1 LIDRSFHTELAI
13 GGSSFLGFSLGE
25 FSEATPIIPEPFAPS
40 GSRSMRDADLDRLE
54 FSRFRDVLLRFAT
67 SFRGGELLGTLTPFE
82 HRHEAEHVLL
92 QVETLRARHEQGVG
106 VPPLEIGDLRV
117 ILARLKTPGSV
128 LTGPDLLELLP
139 LLQGT
144 RVAKKSLEGDD
155 LPAEI
160 TELGVPLSPFPQL
173 EHALASALDAEGDV
187 KDSASPELRR
197 LRRAKESARERIR
210 ERLERQASRLP
221 SGDSPALV
229 TLREGRYVL
238 SVPTEHRTR
247 VPGLLLDRSGS
258 GATLYIEPLEAVE
271 ANNTLRELEVEEA
284 AEVRR
289 ILAELCDRARTVLPQ
304 LTENWEHTGRLD
316 ALRARVLLAARWHA
330 ERPRFTDDLL
340 LDLKGARHP
349 LLLETRGA
357 GSNWEAAVSRVIP
370 LDLRLDDATRL
381 LLITGP
387 NMGGKTVAL
396 KTVGL
401 LSVMAQCGCL
411 IPAAPDSV
419 LPWTGDWVVSLGD
432 EQSLEN
438 DLSTFAAHLVRWAE
452 ALELAGPRTLVLLDE
467 LGSGTDPIE
476 GAALAQSVLE
486 RLLAS
491 GAMGLVTTHLG
502 VLKSFAA
509 ESDGIENAS
518 MVFDTSTS
526 RPSYTLAVG
535 IPGESHA
542 LDMARRLGFPE
553 TEVARAEALL
563 PQAERDV
570 RRLLAELR
578 EETARVAKEKAELM
592 DEVREAR
599 ERSREAR
606 DTLERIL
613 KERAEIRA
621 RAARQAREL
630 IRRSE
635 ELLKRAEKDAADGK
649 RSADLSRQALLRQQE
664 HLLRLERQTEP
675 KDRGEAPEDIK
686 KGERLWAASLGRE
699 VEVLREPDPAGR
711 VVVESQGLRV
721 TLPKDSLRPARS
733 DAPENAPARIESSV
747 RMPEPTEAAMEVDLR
762 GMRVDESLSRLEHA
776 LDQAMLAGLK
786 RLRVIHGKGTG
797 ALRRAVL
804 EYCKKHGAI
813 GETQIAEQ
821 WEGGTGATVITL
833 KDE

>member
-1 LIDRSFHTELAI
+1 
-13 GGSSFLGFSLGE
+13 
-25 FSEATPIIPEPFAPS
+25 
-40 GSRSMRDADLDRLE
+40 MRDADLDRLE
-54 FSRFRDVLLRFAT
+54 FPRFRDVLLRFAT
-67 SFRGGELLGTLTPFE
+67 SFRGAELVSALYPFAQ
-82 HRHEAEHVLL
+82 RDEAEQMLT
-92 QVETLRARHEQGVG
+92 QVERLRARQEKGMG
-106 VPPLEIGDLRV
+106 LPPLEIGDLRV
-117 ILARLKTPGSV
+117 VLVRLKTAGSV
-128 LTGPDLLELLP
+128 LTGPDLLELMPRL
-139 LLQGT
+139 T
-144 RVAKKSLEGDD
+144 RTRIAKKSLEGDD
-155 LPAEI
+155 VPPEI
-160 TELGVPLSPFPQL
+160 AELGNPLSPFPQL
-173 EHALASALDAEGDV
+173 EHALESALDTEGDV

-197 LRRAKESARERIR
+197 LRRAKETARDRIR

-221 SGDSPALV
+221 SGDATALV

-238 SVPTEHRTR
+238 SVPLEHKAR

-258 GATLYIEPLEAVE
+258 GATLYVEPLEAIE
-271 ANNTLRELEVEEA
+271 ENNALRELEVEET

-289 ILAELCDRARTVLPQ
+289 ILADLSDRARAVLPQ

-316 ALRARVLLAARWHA
+316 ALRARVLLAMRWHA
-330 ERPRFTDDLL
+330 ERPRFTEDSLFQL
-340 LDLKGARHP
+340 NGARHP

-357 GSNWEAAVSRVIP
+357 GASWDRAAEQVVP
-370 LDLRLDDATRL
+370 LELRLDARTRL

-411 IPAAPDSV
+411 IPAAADSV
-419 LPWTGDWVVSLGD
+419 LPWTVDWVVSLGD

-438 DLSTFAAHLVRWAE
+438 DLSTFAAHLGRWAE
-452 ALELAGPRTLVLLDE
+452 ALRLAGPRTLVLLDE

-491 GAMGLVTTHLG
+491 GALGLVTTHLG
-502 VLKSFAA
+502 VLKAFAA
-509 ESDGIENAS
+509 ESADIQNAS
-518 MVFDTSTS
+518 MVFDAGAS
-526 RPSYTLAVG
+526 RPSYTLLVG

-553 TEVARAEALL
+553 AEVARAEALL
-563 PQAERDV
+563 PQAEREV

-578 EETARVAKEKAELM
+578 EERERLSVEKSELKE
-592 DEVREAR
+592 EVEAAR

-606 DTLERIL
+606 ETLERIL

-635 ELLKRAEKDAADGK
+635 ELLKRAEKDAAQGK
-649 RSADLSRQALLRQQE
+649 RSADLTRQTLLRQQE
-664 HLLRLERQTEP
+664 HLLRLEAQTERR
-675 KDRGEAPEDIK
+675 DRGTAPDEIK
-686 KGERLWAASLGRE
+686 KGERLWAASLGRD
-699 VEVLREPDPAGR
+699 VLVLREPDPAGR
-711 VVVESQGLRV
+711 VVVESQGVRV
-721 TLPKDSLRPARS
+721 TLPKDSLRPVQGGVA
-733 DAPENAPARIESSV
+733 ENASV
-747 RMPEPTEAAMEVDLR
+747 RSEPSFRMPEASEAAMDVDLR
-762 GMRVDESLSRLEHA
+762 GLRVDESLSRLEHA

-786 RLRVIHGKGTG
+786 RLRIIHGKGTG
-797 ALRRAVL
+797 ALRRAVE

-833 KDE
+833 KD

>member
-1 LIDRSFHTELAI
+1 
-13 GGSSFLGFSLGE
+13 
-25 FSEATPIIPEPFAPS
+25 
-40 GSRSMRDADLDRLE
+40 MRDADLDRLE
-54 FSRFRDVLLRFAT
+54 FPRFRDVLLRFAT
-67 SFRGGELLGTLTPFE
+67 SFRGTELVSLLHPFE
-82 HRHEAEHVLL
+82 HRDEAEQVLS
-92 QVETLRARHEQGVG
+92 QVESLRARHEKGAG
-106 VPPLEIGDLRV
+106 LPPLEIGDLRV
-117 ILARLKTPGSV
+117 VLARLKTPGSA

-139 LLQGT
+139 LLKST
-144 RVAKKSLEGDD
+144 RAAKRSLDGDD
-155 LPAEI
+155 VPAEI
-160 TELGVPLSPFPQL
+160 AELGVPLSPFPQL
-173 EHALASALDAEGDV
+173 EHALESALDEEGEV

-197 LRRAKESARERIR
+197 LRRAKETARDRIR
-210 ERLERQASRLP
+210 ERLERQAARLP
-221 SGDSPALV
+221 SGDAPALV
-229 TLREGRYVL
+229 TLRDGRYVL
-238 SVPTEHRTR
+238 SVPIEHKAR

-258 GATLYIEPLEAVE
+258 GATLYVEPLEAVE
-271 ANNTLRELEVEEA
+271 ENNALRELEVEEA

-289 ILAELCDRARTVLPQ
+289 ILADLSDRARTVLPQ

-316 ALRARVLLAARWHA
+316 ALRARVLLAMRWRA
-330 ERPRFTDDLL
+330 ERPRFTGDSLL
-340 LDLKGARHP
+340 EVKTARHP
-349 LLLETRGA
+349 LLLESRGA
-357 GSNWEAAVSRVIP
+357 GANWDAAAADVVP
-370 LDLRLDDATRL
+370 LDIRLDTTTRL

-401 LSVMAQCGCL
+401 LSAMAQCGCL
-411 IPAAPDSV
+411 LPAAPDSV
-419 LPWTGDWVVSLGD
+419 LPWTTDWVVSLGD

-438 DLSTFAAHLVRWAE
+438 DLSTFAAHLRRWAE
-452 ALELAGPRTLVLLDE
+452 ALQLAGPKTLVLLDE

-486 RLLAS
+486 RLVAS
-491 GAMGLVTTHLG
+491 GALGLVTTHLG
-502 VLKSFAA
+502 VLKAFAA
-509 ESDGIENAS
+509 ESAGIQNAS
-518 MVFDTSTS
+518 MVFDANTN
-526 RPSYTLAVG
+526 RPSYTLQVG

-553 TEVARAEALL
+553 AEVARAEALL

-578 EETARVAKEKAELM
+578 EERERLSSERAEVLEEVEAAREQSH
-592 DEVREAR
+592 EAR
-599 ERSREAR
+599 EA
-606 DTLERIL
+606 LERIL

-635 ELLKRAEKDAADGK
+635 EILKRAEKDAGEGK

-664 HLLRLERQTEP
+664 HLLRLEAQTEP
-675 KDRGEAPEDIK
+675 RDRGAAPEAIK

-721 TLPKDSLRPARS
+721 TLPKDSLRPAPGVATEKASVRS
-733 DAPENAPARIESSV
+733 ESSF
-747 RMPEPTEAAMEVDLR
+747 RMPEATEAAMEVDLR
-762 GMRVDESLSRLEHA
+762 GLRVDESLSRLEHA

-797 ALRRAVL
+797 ALRSAVL
-804 EYCKKHGAI
+804 EYCRKHGAI

-833 KDE
+833 KD